1 MSKQKPV
8 ITYSSRGGMNLMN
21 IAKRYP
27 DSFHRIFIDIEKG
40 LDLNML
46 LKVAGDLGIQEKQ
59 SSLVFL
65 IKNLWECFI

>member
-27 DSFHRIFIDIEKG
+27 DSVHRIFIDIEKG

>member
-1 MSKQKPV
+1 
-8 ITYSSRGGMNLMN
+8 MNLMN

-27 DSFHRIFIDIEKG
+27 DSVHRIFIDIEKG